1 MRRSF
6 SGPLLLLGIGGLFLW
21 RNLHPEAPVFDMIAQ
36 YWPFILIAWGVLRL
50 IEGLIWHREGVRGSF
65 SGGEVVLIILI
76 CIAGSGI
83 WQAREHG
90 VRFMR
95 GGLDFWGQQY
105 DFPVSATGPAVG
117 MKRIVFENSRGS
129 IKVTGADV
137 KEVTVTGRKL
147 INAYR
152 REDADRTN
160 NETPVEIVTQGDRL
174 VVRTNQDRVAGN
186 QRISD
191 DLEVIVPREMAVES
205 RGASGDHEIGDVQ
218 GDVEISTSRGDVRLS
233 KVGGNVR
240 LDVSR
245 GDLVRMMDVL
255 GRVDLQGRG
264 NDLELENISGQVTIS
279 GSFSGAL
286 TFKNL
291 AKPLQFEGTRG
302 TELRAQAVP
311 GRITMD
317 LGEFNGRDITG
328 PIRLVT
334 KARDIKLEQF
344 TQSVELDTDRGDIEL
359 TPGKMPL
366 ASIDARSGS
375 GKIELLLPEKAAFQ
389 LDATAERGDAVNDF
403 GTQITK
409 ETEGRSATLRGRVG
423 DGPNIKITANRG
435 WISVRK
441 EGTLPSEVLPDTD
454 HGRSTPRPPNPPRQP
469 KVLKD
474 MRDSEIKM

>member
-1 MRRSF
+1 
-6 SGPLLLLGIGGLFLW
+6 
-21 RNLHPEAPVFDMIAQ
+21 
-36 YWPFILIAWGVLRL
+36 
-50 IEGLIWHREGVRGSF
+50 
-65 SGGEVVLIILI
+65 
-76 CIAGSGI
+76 
-83 WQAREHG
+83 
-90 VRFMR
+90 
-95 GGLDFWGQQY
+95 
-105 DFPVSATGPAVG
+105 

-129 IKVTGADV
+129 IKVTGGDV
-137 KEVTVTGRKL
+137 KDVTVTGRKL

-152 REDADRTN
+152 REDAERSN

-174 VVRTNQDRVAGN
+174 VVRTNQERVAGN

-191 DLEVIVPREMAVES
+191 DLEVTVPREMSVES
-205 RGASGDHEIGDVQ
+205 RGASGDHEVGDVQ

-245 GDLVRMMDVL
+245 GDLVRMMDVQ

-264 NDLELENISGQVTIS
+264 NDLELENIAGQVTIS

-286 TFKNL
+286 TFENL

-359 TPGKMPL
+359 TPGKTPL
-366 ASIDARSGS
+366 ASIEARSGS

-409 ETEGRSATLRGRVG
+409 ETEGRSATLKGKVG

-454 HGRSTPRPPNPPRQP
+454 HGRSVPRPPNPPRQP